1 MYLALIFYFNSYVI
15 LLSFLAC
22 VSNII
27 EAIKILGLNKVTKIR
42 LNKKLIYDL
51 TYEGIPC

>member
-22 VSNII
+22 VSSIL
-27 EAIKILGLNKVTKIR
+27 EAIKILGLNKVTKR

-51 TYEGIPC
+51 MYEGIPC